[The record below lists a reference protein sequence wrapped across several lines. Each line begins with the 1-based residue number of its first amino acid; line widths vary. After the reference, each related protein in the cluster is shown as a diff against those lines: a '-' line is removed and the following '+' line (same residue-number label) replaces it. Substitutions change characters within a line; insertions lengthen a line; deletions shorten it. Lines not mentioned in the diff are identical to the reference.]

1 MSATIKACLKEIDQ
15 LERSAYKHIQTISSG
30 QYISDSDELPEVS
43 RSTQVKEANEL
54 IRRIPDLLCVI
65 DVALRNSNQEETERL
80 FLREKYELYQQKEL
94 TLKLELKKAQLSA
107 YAKENQAIHEQRL
120 AKYNCIATDTEKKPL
135 STDLFEGRSAKL
147 AAKEHSVE
155 EQITSHNKNITSSLK
170 QTRQLMTMSVM
181 QTELNIDSLD
191 QQYKDLNT
199 FNSKMVD
206 MESILLKSRQIV
218 KFIEKQDRNDKRR
231 IYMAVGFLLL
241 CSAWVLWR
249 RVLKTPVRIL
259 MWTILKTFGVVNWI
273 TSKTL
278 TQKIDYGLS
287 SLDMNSESIMSTSTI
302 APTLTSSYG
311 HYVQDVEDV
320 LKILTWSAETEKPG
334 THLYSEIVLEPS
346 QTYLYSKT
354 ILESSL
360 TATTSTLL
368 STTTV
373 LENEYEEI
381 PPQETESNK
390 VNMIDTVE
398 SASDDK
404 TINELSQDNLSIASD
419 DLELSETLNSIETT
433 AAEQRTSHLTAATSL
448 STIDTHEHSNV
459 YSVDAETET
468 SLIPIEEPVAT
479 LLPLDKDSVPV
490 HEAIELDEES
500 NEEIQETLS
509 DTDHLGELN
518 NRDYESS

>member
-15 LERSAYKHIQTISSG
+15 LERSAYKHIHTISSG

-147 AAKEHSVE
+147 SAKEHSVE

-287 SLDMNSESIMSTSTI
+287 SLDINSESIMSTSTI

-320 LKILTWSAETEKPG
+320 LKILTWSAETEEPG
-334 THLYSEIVLEPS
+334 THLYSEIVPGPS
-346 QTYLYSKT
+346 LYSKT

-381 PPQETESNK
+381 PLQETESNK
-390 VNMIDTVE
+390 INMIDTVE
-398 SASDDK
+398 SALDDE
-404 TINELSQDNLSIASD
+404 TVNELSQENSSIASD

-433 AAEQRTSHLTAATSL
+433 AAEQSTSHMTAATSL
-448 STIDTHEHSNV
+448 STIDTHDHSNV

-468 SLIPIEEPVAT
+468 SLIPIEEPIAT
-479 LLPLDKDSVPV
+479 LLPSDKDSFPA
-490 HEAIELDEES
+490 HEAIAVELDENL
-500 NEEIQETLS
+500 NEEIPETLS
-509 DTDHLGELN
+509 DTDCLGVLN
-518 NRDYESS
+518 DRDYESN